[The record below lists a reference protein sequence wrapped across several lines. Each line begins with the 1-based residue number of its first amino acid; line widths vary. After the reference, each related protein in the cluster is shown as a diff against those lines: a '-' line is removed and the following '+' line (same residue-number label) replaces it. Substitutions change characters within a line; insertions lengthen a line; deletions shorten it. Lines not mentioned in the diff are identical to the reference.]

1 MTGLLGTNSGSARA
15 DDKVSRRGRRSLA
28 RWGALVLFAIAVV
41 SGVLVWMAR
50 RQEQALAAVEEFL
63 TAGDL
68 RAANREVAAYQ
79 REYPDDNRVIGL
91 RARILLKAGQPR
103 EAAQLFERYGA
114 ASAVDLHAWAQS
126 CMMQSQWSL
135 AAPILTRFLQ
145 LAPDDTNGLYELMV
159 CNIRMSRL
167 TEALDLA
174 GQLARLPG
182 QEVLGHL
189 YLGTVQNDLKN
200 EQQAVAEFSQV
211 LRLDPEL
218 RKLTVPAEDFLS
230 EYGGTLV
237 SMGRSDEAVSLLKRS
252 LEIRP
257 TPAAA
262 VSLGQAQLQLGDA
275 QQAVANW
282 ELAVTLDPQSHRAR
296 EGLADVTLREGRVRE
311 ALEWLRPLEESPRL
325 EPATTYLFQ
334 RIYQRLGETSQAAIW
349 QARTVELRRQ
359 REIESAV
366 DRLLIEAPS
375 SYWAQV
381 VRAYRFAET
390 GNWSEAQG
398 VLQQLR
404 DADPQHKFV
413 EQFRSAV
420 RTRGTLPPLKE
431 IPIRSF

>member
-1 MTGLLGTNSGSARA
+1 M
-15 DDKVSRRGRRSLA
+15 
-28 RWGALVLFAIAVV
+28 AVV
-41 SGVLVWMAR
+41 GGVLLSIAR
-50 RQEQALAAVEEFL
+50 QQEQALAAVEDL
-63 TAGDL
+63 LAAGDL
-68 RAANREVAAYQ
+68 RAANRDVAAYQ
-79 REYPDDNRVIGL
+79 REYPDDSRVIGL

-103 EAAQLFERYGA
+103 EAAQLFERFGA

-145 LAPDDTNGLYELMV
+145 LAPNDTNGLYELMV
-159 CNIRMSRL
+159 CHIRMSRL
-167 TEALDLA
+167 AEALELA

-200 EQQAVAEFSQV
+200 EQQAVAEFSEV

-218 RKLTVPAEDFLS
+218 RKLSVPAEDFLS

-237 SMGRSDEAVSLLKRS
+237 SLGRSDEAVGLLKRS

-275 QQAVANW
+275 QQAVADW
-282 ELAVTLDPQSHRAR
+282 KLAVELDSQSHRAR
-296 EGLADVTLREGRVRE
+296 EGLADVALREGQVQE

-325 EPATTYLFQ
+325 KPATTYLFQ
-334 RIYQRLGETSQAAIW
+334 RIYQRLGDSSQAAIW
-349 QARTVELRRQ
+349 QARTSELRRQ
-359 REIESAV
+359 QEIESAV

-375 SYWAQV
+375 SYWASV

-390 GNWSEAQG
+390 GNWSEAQE

-404 DADPQHKFV
+404 DADPQHAFV
-413 EQFRSAV
+413 EQFRNAV
-420 RTRGTLPPLKE
+420 RTRGPLPPLVE